1 MCQFQRTGL
10 QSPDNPQWLPNDD
23 ILDIFVPD
31 LGLEAISHVG
41 ISQTLDALRQRTVED
56 DIKGIFVVARTQ
68 GFGFAFAGL
77 AESPGFFVE

>member
-10 QSPDNPQWLPNDD
+10 QGANNPQWLPNDD
-23 ILDIFVPD
+23 ILDIFAPD

-41 ISQTLDALRQRTVED
+41 IGQTLNALRQRTVED
-56 DIKGIFVVARTQ
+56 DIEGVFVVARTQ
-68 GFGFAFAGL
+68 SFGFAFAGL